1 LEAIKPEMFAKHIYV
16 VIHIAN
22 FLTANLFLESAL
34 QVLLIRLSI
43 ITSNSYEC
51 KTSYLQL

>member
-1 LEAIKPEMFAKHIYV
+1 MFAKHIYV